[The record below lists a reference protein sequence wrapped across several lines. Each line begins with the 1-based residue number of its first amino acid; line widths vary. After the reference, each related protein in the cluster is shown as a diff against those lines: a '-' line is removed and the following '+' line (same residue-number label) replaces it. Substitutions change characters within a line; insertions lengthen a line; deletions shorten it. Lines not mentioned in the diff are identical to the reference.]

1 MDGVVMADPVA
12 PFTREVNRLSPRTA
26 VVVGSGLAGVTA
38 GFSESASITF
48 ADIPGLVS
56 PTVHGHT
63 GRIAIGEW
71 EGAPVLIFFGR
82 LHFYEGNTW
91 GVITAP
97 VRLAAK
103 LGVKVIVL
111 TNAAGGIHPLLG
123 PGSLMAI
130 RDHLTLLDRD
140 DWRRLAAGATPCNLY
155 TPSLISRM
163 QHHEVAAGR
172 ELLVGTYAGLT
183 GPCYE
188 TPAEIR
194 ALRACGADAVGMST
208 AKEAEAAAGL
218 GLEVAAVSCVT
229 NWAAGLSDI
238 SLTHTDVLANAKLA
252 VGRLGGLLRALVCQ
266 GPSLA
271 SVRLA

>member
-1 MDGVVMADPVA
+1 MMAGAFVQ
-12 PFTREVNRLSPRTA
+12 FTHEVERLAPRTA
-26 VVVGSGLAGVTA
+26 IVIGSGLAGVTA
-38 GFSESASITF
+38 GFCESTSLAF

-63 GRIAIGEW
+63 GRIAVGEW
-71 EGAPVLIFFGR
+71 DGAPVLIFFGR

-91 GVITAP
+91 GVVTAP

-103 LGVKVIVL
+103 LGVKVLVL
-111 TNAAGGIHPLLG
+111 TNAAGGIHPSLG

-130 RDHLTLLDRD
+130 RDHVTLLDRD
-140 DWRRLAAGATPCNLY
+140 DWRRLAAGATPRDLY
-155 TPSLISRM
+155 SPSLISRM
-163 QHHEVAAGR
+163 QDHEVATGC
-172 ELLVGTYAGLT
+172 ELLAGTYAGLT

-194 ALRACGADAVGMST
+194 ALRACGANAVGMST

-238 SLTHTDVLANAKLA
+238 PLAHADVLANAKLA
-252 VGRLGGLLRALVCQ
+252 VGRLGRLLRRVVN
-266 GPSLA
+266 SFD
-271 SVRLA
+271 